1 MTHTQILVVTRSE
14 RSDRTTSARP
24 PQNSIVINFAAVVE
38 STLNWQENSVVLYDA
53 RRLEQVSDNWFQE
66 SYWRTAGKVFGEAS
80 GRGSVV
86 FVRHG
91 DESWVLRHYNRG
103 GFVGRFIRDRYLW
116 RGVERT
122 RAFREWRLLSE
133 LCERHL
139 PVPRPIAAR
148 VRRRGLGYT
157 ADIITG
163 YLNNTR
169 SFASILND
177 GDANLEQWEVIGR
190 TLRRFHDHGVD
201 HPDLNARNILIDDNR
216 RVFLVDFDKGEL
228 RSPGSWSKGNLRR
241 LNRSLRKVALETG
254 IAFDS
259 SGWQALVRGYQSAQ

>member
-1 MTHTQILVVTRSE
+1 M
-14 RSDRTTSARP
+14 
-24 PQNSIVINFAAVVE
+24 VE
-38 STLNWQENSVVLYDA
+38 ATLNWQENSVVLYDA
-53 RRLEQVSDNWFQE
+53 RHLEQVSDDWFQE

-91 DESWVLRHYNRG
+91 DDTWALRHYHRG

-116 RGVERT
+116 RGVEWT

-133 LCERHL
+133 LRERDL

-148 VRRRGLGYT
+148 VRRYGLSYT

-163 YLNNTR
+163 YLENTR
-169 SFASILND
+169 SLESILND
-177 GDANLEQWEVIGR
+177 GNVISEQWELIGR
-190 TLRRFHDHGVD
+190 TLRRFHEHGV
-201 HPDLNARNILIDDNR
+201 HHSDLTVRNILIDANR

-228 RSPGSWSKGNLRR
+228 RGSGSWREGNLRR
-241 LNRSLRKVALETG
+241 LKRSLSKMALETG
-254 IAFDS
+254 AAFDS
-259 SGWQALVRGYQSAQ
+259 SGWRALVQGYQSSR